1 MFRAL
6 ELVARNRIEAV
17 IQRGEFDDL
26 PGRGRRHSFDDER
39 HIPEDRRMVQ
49 RLVENAGFVPEGVA
63 LRQRVLRQRVL
74 RQRVLRQRV
83 AAFDEHIR
91 AESLAPDEKSDAYQR
106 LSLLR
111 VRLECLC

>member
-63 LRQRVLRQRVL
+63 LRQRVLRQRV
-74 RQRVLRQRV
+74 
-83 AAFDEHIR
+83 AALDEHIR
-91 AESLAPDEKSDAYQR
+91 SASLAPDEKSDAYQR

>member
-26 PGRGRRHSFDDER
+26 PGRGRRHSFDDEG

-63 LRQRVLRQRVL
+63 LRQRV
-74 RQRVLRQRV
+74 

-91 AESLAPDEKSDAYQR
+91 SESLAPDEKSDAYQR

>member
-63 LRQRVLRQRVL
+63 LRQRV
-74 RQRVLRQRV
+74 
-83 AAFDEHIR
+83 AALDEHIR
-91 AESLAPDEKSDAYQR
+91 SASLAPDEKSDAYQR